1 MRRSA
6 LIIIAL
12 LSVLVAACGGA
23 AVATEPGV
31 RLVDAET
38 AAGLATSDGVVV
50 LDIRTPEE
58 YAAGH
63 IEDSLNI
70 DFYAADF
77 ADRIAAL
84 DREASYVMYCRSGNR
99 SDAAANLMRDLGF
112 DDVAELDG
120 GVLSWASTGLPLV
133 TGG

>member
-1 MRRSA
+1 MFVLLA
-6 LIIIAL
+6 LT
-12 LSVLVAACGGA
+12 AAGCGGA

-38 AAGLATSDGVVV
+38 AADLTTSPGVVV

-63 IEDSLNI
+63 IEDSVNI

-77 ADRIAAL
+77 ADRVAAL
-84 DREASYVMYCRSGNR
+84 DRETSYVMYCRSGNR
-99 SDAAANLMRDLGF
+99 SEVASTLMRDLGF
-112 DDVAELDG
+112 VDVAELEG